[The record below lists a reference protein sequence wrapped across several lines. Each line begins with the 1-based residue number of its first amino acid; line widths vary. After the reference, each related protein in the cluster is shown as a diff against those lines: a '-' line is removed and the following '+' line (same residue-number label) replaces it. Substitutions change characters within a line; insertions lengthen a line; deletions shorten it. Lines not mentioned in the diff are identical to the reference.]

1 LLDHCIGKVT
11 DTEMK
16 KGISDFF
23 FTGVDIGS
31 TMSKAALIDAG
42 GTMRAYVVGPTGAE
56 HRRRANRIMEDVLRQ
71 AGLMLDDVAWIVS
84 TGYGRVN
91 VPFADKQITE
101 LTCHARGV
109 ASLFPDVRTAID
121 IGGQDAKALKIK
133 DGRLTDFLTNDKCAA
148 GTGRFL
154 EVAAETL
161 GLSLDEMASISL
173 QSDNPVKI
181 SNICTIFAQQ
191 EIIGRISD
199 GQALPDILA
208 GVYIAIAS
216 RVAKLARQLKVEP
229 PVVFTGGVAKSAGM
243 VKAMEIALGMP
254 LLVPPEPLITGAL
267 GAAALA
273 RDHALELMQRGEFK
287 LHKKQLA
294 EAIFDYGGD
303 KN

>member
-1 LLDHCIGKVT
+1 MTFIYGKEINT
-11 DTEMK
+11 SMENK
-16 KGISDFF
+16 ASDFYYS
-23 FTGVDIGS
+23 GVDIGS

-56 HRRRANRIMEDVLRQ
+56 HRRRANRVMEDVLQQ
-71 AGLMLDDVAWIVS
+71 AGLMLDDIACIVS

-109 ASLFPDVRTAID
+109 ASLFPDVKTAID
-121 IGGQDAKALKIK
+121 IGGQDAKALKIR
-133 DGRLTDFLTNDKCAA
+133 DGRLIDFLTNDKCAA

-161 GLSLDEMASISL
+161 GLSLEEMGSISL
-173 QSDNPVKI
+173 QSDSPVKI

-191 EIIGRISD
+191 EIISRISE

-208 GVYIAIAS
+208 GVYIAIAT
-216 RVAKLARQLKVEP
+216 RVARLAKQLKVEP

-243 VKAMEIALGMP
+243 VKAMEIALEMP
-254 LLVPPEPLITGAL
+254 VLVPPEPLITGAL

-273 RDHALELMQRGEFK
+273 RDHALDLMQRGEFK

-294 EAIFDYGGD
+294 EAVFDYGGD